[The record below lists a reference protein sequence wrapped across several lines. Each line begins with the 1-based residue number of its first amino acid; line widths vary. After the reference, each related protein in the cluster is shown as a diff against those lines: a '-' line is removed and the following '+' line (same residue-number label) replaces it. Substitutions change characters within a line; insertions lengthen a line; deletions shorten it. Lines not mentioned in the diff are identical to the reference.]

1 MYFRTFAGKN
11 LKTRTDM
18 KTRTEIIHLL
28 SLYKPTAQSKYGLT
42 RLGIFGSVARGEQ
55 TEDSDVDVCYEGR
68 VPSLLTLDLIQTDL
82 EQILGSRV
90 DLVRIRDGM
99 NSLLRERIKRG
110 VYMFDREIVMDN
122 LQKIRK
128 VIEIILERASVVTD
142 PNELLCSPDGMMRLD
157 AICMNLIALGE
168 AVKGLDKQ
176 THG

>member
-1 MYFRTFAGKN
+1 
-11 LKTRTDM
+11 
-18 KTRTEIIHLL
+18 
-28 SLYKPTAQSKYGLT
+28 
-42 RLGIFGSVARGEQ
+42 
-55 TEDSDVDVCYEGR
+55 
-68 VPSLLTLDLIQTDL
+68 
-82 EQILGSRV
+82 
-90 DLVRIRDGM
+90 
-99 NSLLRERIKRG
+99 
-110 VYMFDREIVMDN
+110 MFDREIVMDN